1 MKITIFSQIS
11 IDGKLTLGHGGSSK
25 GLFQLLND
33 EDIQFIHQF
42 RGKVDA
48 IMVGRNTIVTDD
60 PQLTNRYGGNNP
72 LRIIPTS
79 SLDFPDSARVLCSPE
94 ESLIVTTE
102 RARGHAM
109 IQRIREHGKEVLFAG
124 VDRVDFNF
132 LFSLL
137 QQRGIEHIMVEGG
150 GYLNWQMF
158 DLDVVDDIILM
169 QLPII
174 IGGATTTTLADGEG
188 YKDINHTKAFSLHHF
203 DARSNYN
210 LLHFKRMSAQTY

>member
-25 GLFQLLND
+25 GLFQRLSD
-33 EDIQFIHQF
+33 EDMQFIHQF

-60 PQLTNRYGGNNP
+60 PQLTNRYGGGNP
-72 LRIIPTS
+72 LRIIPTA

-94 ESLIVTTE
+94 DSLIVTTE

-124 VDRVDFNF
+124 IDRVDFNL

-137 QQRGIEHIMVEGG
+137 KQRGIEHIMVEGG

-188 YKDINHTKAFSLHHF
+188 YQDINNTKVFALHHF

-210 LLHFKRMSAQTY
+210 LLHFKRKSAQTH

>member
-210 LLHFKRMSAQTY
+210 LLHFKRMFAQTY